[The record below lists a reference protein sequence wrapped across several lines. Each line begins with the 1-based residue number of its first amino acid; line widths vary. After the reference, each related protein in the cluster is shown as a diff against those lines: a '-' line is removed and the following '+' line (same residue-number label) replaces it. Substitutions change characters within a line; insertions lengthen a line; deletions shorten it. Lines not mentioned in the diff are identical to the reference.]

1 MVGGVQLFW
10 SIDTEV
16 LPVNESKTK
25 SFPPPLQTTESI
37 RSNQIVPESCLRW
50 SEEKF
55 VFMHNQVV
63 KVMTQRTSG
72 E

>member
-16 LPVNESKTK
+16 LSVNESKTK

-37 RSNQIVPESCLRW
+37 RSNQIVPESC
-50 SEEKF
+50 
-55 VFMHNQVV
+55 
-63 KVMTQRTSG
+63 
-72 E
+72 